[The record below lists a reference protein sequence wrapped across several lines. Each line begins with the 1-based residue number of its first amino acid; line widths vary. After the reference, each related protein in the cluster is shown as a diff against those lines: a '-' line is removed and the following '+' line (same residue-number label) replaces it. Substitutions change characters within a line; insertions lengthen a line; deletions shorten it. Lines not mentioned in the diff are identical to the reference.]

1 MLHSE
6 SSVVQK
12 TLITL
17 SSKQIISCAVQEN
30 KKPREHTQQPRLV
43 KFFVRVESIGLV
55 ERMVNAVI
63 LPNIGE
69 HIEKGFVEIFPP
81 LLSNE
86 HNILFSS

>member
-30 KKPREHTQQPRLV
+30 EKPREHTQQPSLV

-63 LPNIGE
+63 LPNIGTYRE
-69 HIEKGFVEIFPP
+69 RIC
-81 LLSNE
+81 
-86 HNILFSS
+86 